1 MFFINTIGKA
11 TDDISNDQYFAQEE
25 RAAVALNN
33 FLWDMEKGS
42 PAPSVNQT
50 KVLLQH

>member
-1 MFFINTIGKA
+1 MYFIVYKTISWGK
-11 TDDISNDQYFAQEE
+11 TSNDQYFAQEE

-50 KVLLQH
+50 KVL